1 MTRYQTY
8 ELKPGL
14 FGTYDTET
22 EELPTEY
29 ISGPYD
35 VTVEEATIIEHG
47 GNIEIVDDSIIVD
60 AVTATVT
67 EEEVI

>member
-14 FGTYDTET
+14 FGTYDTEN
-22 EELPTEY
+22 EELPTEF
-29 ISGPYD
+29 IGGPYD

-47 GNIEIVDDSIIVD
+47 GNIEIVDDAIV
-60 AVTATVT
+60 VIPQ
-67 EEEVI
+67 EEVVE